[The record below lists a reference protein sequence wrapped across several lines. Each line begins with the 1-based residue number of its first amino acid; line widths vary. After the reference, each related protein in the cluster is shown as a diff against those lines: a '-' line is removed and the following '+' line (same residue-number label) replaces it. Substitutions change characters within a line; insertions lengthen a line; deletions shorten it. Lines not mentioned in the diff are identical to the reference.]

1 MWEDV
6 KGKSVNSVLNPA
18 SLPSFSDISPFRL
31 TSYFCG
37 PPGFLPQFP
46 AETSTGGLWASPPTL
61 TAGAL
66 RTAWLQAA
74 RPVRISSAWSPVA
87 RLRTYTVTLRDSWTD
102 SDPQLYT
109 VTWTHTSTLSVQHM
123 FLTLWCTG
131 CVREGSRRR
140 LWTCVLSVGLLF

>member
-1 MWEDV
+1 MWADV
-6 KGKSVNSVLNPA
+6 KGKAVNSVLNPA
-18 SLPSFSDISPFRL
+18 SFPSFSDISRFHL
-31 TSYFCG
+31 TSYCCG

-66 RTAWLQAA
+66 RAACLQAA
-74 RPVRISSAWSPVA
+74 RPVRICPAWSPAA

-109 VTWTHTSTLSVQHM
+109 GTWTHTSTLSVQHM
-123 FLTLWCTG
+123 FLTHWCKGYTKAA
-131 CVREGSRRR
+131 ER
-140 LWTCVLSVGLLF
+140 LWTCALSVGLLF